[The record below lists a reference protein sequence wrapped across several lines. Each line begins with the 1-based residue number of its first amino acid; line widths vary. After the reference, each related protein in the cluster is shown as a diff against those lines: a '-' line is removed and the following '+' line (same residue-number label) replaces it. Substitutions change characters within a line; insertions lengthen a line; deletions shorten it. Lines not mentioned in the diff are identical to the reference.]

1 MYLGGAGEI
10 NDYDRNTV
18 YEIINEPIKYKTI
31 FTGVKIND
39 TQRIWG
45 FLKNYNY
52 NYRVIQHFFAYIH
65 IQNGITS
72 LYPFIYW
79 STMYDSQDKITM
91 KESTNV

>member
-39 TQRIWG
+39 TQRI
-45 FLKNYNY
+45 
-52 NYRVIQHFFAYIH
+52 
-65 IQNGITS
+65 
-72 LYPFIYW
+72 
-79 STMYDSQDKITM
+79 
-91 KESTNV
+91 